1 MLKGEKMKKEN
12 KIFLVFGAFQA
23 ITLGLIVFFILQ
35 GLNTIGKDTQVLL
48 SVLFPAFLLTVE
60 YMIYSREL
68 KGSVK

>member
-60 YMIYSREL
+60 YMIYS
-68 KGSVK
+68 KK

>member
-1 MLKGEKMKKEN
+1 MKKEN

-68 KGSVK
+68 KGAGEI